1 MAGTSP
7 AMTSLLRSF
16 RDASLGAG
24 LESIT
29 TIVSMESGL
38 PLFHERARWLH
49 VQRIGVDLVV
59 GARIDFGHDRIV
71 PGDDAVGMAGKTL
84 DDFPSLEHVAEII
97 DDRKR
102 TAAMHVG
109 VVMRSVRRQHHRTS
123 RSLDPHHLQAVGM
136 AADAMQRHAGR
147 ELAITRMKADPLAED
162 VTDHQR

>member
-7 AMTSLLRSF
+7 AIPSLV
-16 RDASLGAG
+16 
-24 LESIT
+24 T
-29 TIVSMESGL
+29 
-38 PLFHERARWLH
+38 LFHERARWLH
-49 VQRIGVDLVV
+49 MQRIGVDLVA

-123 RSLDPHHLQAVGM
+123 RS
-136 AADAMQRHAGR
+136 
-147 ELAITRMKADPLAED
+147 
-162 VTDHQR
+162 